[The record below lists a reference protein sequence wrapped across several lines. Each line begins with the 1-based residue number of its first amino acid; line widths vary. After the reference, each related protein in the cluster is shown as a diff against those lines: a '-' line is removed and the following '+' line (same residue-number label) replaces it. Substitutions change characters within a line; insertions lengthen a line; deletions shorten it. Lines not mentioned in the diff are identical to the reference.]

1 MKFELTF
8 NKKIL
13 ILFVFPIVFQ
23 VEPYIN
29 NLYIK
34 HDYLLFRIFR
44 IFLSQVLFIIPILII
59 ECQTRKNSKEY
70 FLDSNSNKDNETAR
84 KISGQVAIEIRKNKS
99 KQFKKN
105 ILFLLLLSA
114 LDLIAFFVNYIYYDE
129 PGIKFFLN
137 SIGILFEIINFGV
150 LSYFVLKQ
158 KFYKHHFISFGIIF
172 VSLMVLFIV
181 YVVEIDFH
189 FYIIAYYF
197 IYTLFYSLYCVLGKL
212 YFNKLM
218 RSPYYMLFMI
228 GLINSIGL
236 LLYDIIAYFVN
247 VEYSSII
254 IGLTENLDSFLH
266 FLYFFIELIIKFI
279 YTAGIWISI
288 YYLTPYHFII
298 SDFMSGMF
306 KFYITAITE
315 AENEDEY
322 YDTTKIIIFTIV
334 YVINFICSLIF
345 NELFICKLCELHYYT
360 EKYIKIREVI
370 ELSTIEKEENDQ
382 RESINSM
389 L

>member
-1 MKFELTF
+1 M
-8 NKKIL
+8 
-13 ILFVFPIVFQ
+13 
-23 VEPYIN
+23 
-29 NLYIK
+29 
-34 HDYLLFRIFR
+34 
-44 IFLSQVLFIIPILII
+44 
-59 ECQTRKNSKEY
+59 
-70 FLDSNSNKDNETAR
+70 
-84 KISGQVAIEIRKNKS
+84 
-99 KQFKKN
+99 
-105 ILFLLLLSA
+105 
-114 LDLIAFFVNYIYYDE
+114 DLIAFFVNYIYYDE

-137 SIGILFEIINFGV
+137 SIGILFEIINFWV
-150 LSYFVLKQ
+150 LSYSVLKQ

-172 VSLMVLFIV
+172 ISLMVLFIV

-197 IYTLFYSLYCVLGKL
+197 VYTLFYSLYCVLGKL

-345 NELFICKLCELHYYT
+345 N
-360 EKYIKIREVI
+360 
-370 ELSTIEKEENDQ
+370 
-382 RESINSM
+382 
-389 L
+389 